1 MLLSVKD
8 QGLSIKE
15 VASETGVTAH
25 TLRYYERIG
34 LLRGVPRATSGHR
47 RYRPEDVRW
56 IEFLRKLHATGMPI
70 RRMKEYA
77 ALLRKG
83 DATIPARQ
91 RLLEEHKRE
100 VEARIDVLASN
111 LEMIQKK
118 IGLYAQRLK
127 RAS

>member
-1 MLLSVKD
+1 MSD
-8 QGLSIKE
+8 HGLTIKE
-15 VASETGVTAH
+15 VASQTGVTAH

-34 LLRGVPRATSGHR
+34 LLRGVPRSASGHR
-47 RYRPEDVRW
+47 RYRPEDVRG

-83 DATIPARQ
+83 DATMEARQ
-91 RLLEEHKRE
+91 HLLLEHKRD
-100 VEARIDVLASN
+100 VEAHIDVLTSN
-111 LEMIQKK
+111 LEMIRKK
-118 IGLYAQRLK
+118 IQLYSQRMK